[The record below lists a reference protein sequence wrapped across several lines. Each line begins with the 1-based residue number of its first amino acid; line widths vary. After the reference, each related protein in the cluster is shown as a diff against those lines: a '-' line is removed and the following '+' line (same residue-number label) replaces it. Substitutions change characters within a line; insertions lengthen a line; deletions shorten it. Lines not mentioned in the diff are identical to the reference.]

1 MGPVQWS
8 VWGTCK
14 NIFTIVDFEKALVKR
29 KSWAGRRGGRGG
41 RANVSTTALAG
52 VLRSLKQL
60 FFLYR

>member
-14 NIFTIVDFEKALVKR
+14 NIFTIVKRESTCKEKAVGGPA
-29 KSWAGRRGGRGG
+29 WGRGG
-41 RANVSTTALAG
+41 RANVSTTASAG
-52 VLRSLKQL
+52 VLRSLKGI